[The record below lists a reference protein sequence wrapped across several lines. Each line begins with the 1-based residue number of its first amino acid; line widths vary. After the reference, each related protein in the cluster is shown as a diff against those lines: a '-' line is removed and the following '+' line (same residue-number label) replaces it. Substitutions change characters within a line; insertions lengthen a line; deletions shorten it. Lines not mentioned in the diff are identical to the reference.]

1 MMSIGGTF
9 PEPPFQPP
17 TMSFMH
23 GSLTQTLR
31 KAQDYRNRVMMG
43 LGINYEENFR
53 EVWSPLIMDRW
64 SNGAHSDGTTLKRK
78 ESLTDL
84 IGGCRPYL
92 TSWRPFSK
100 RSKTGVKSVEH
111 LGLTECK
118 LVDSIAGYTK
128 DMAEEVTGL
137 LENLKFSEEELVDV
151 SNNEEDMLE
160 TVEGAEKRGEF
171 QGPFQ
176 FGDWLRVDLGK
187 NRLNLRK
194 KPGVVYAG
202 KVLEAKSREWE
213 GERTVGSQG
222 EEEEALET
230 QTGKG
235 KMVSNTSSKLHST
248 KRSLKGKN
256 EVCHPLGFKKSRTL
270 KIAGGIDDE
279 CSEATSPVK
288 LPVPTVEAGC

>member
-1 MMSIGGTF
+1 MLLRRKNKPHTAAMEVLLGIQSRVPRT
-9 PEPPFQPP
+9 
-17 TMSFMH
+17 TMS
-23 GSLTQTLR
+23 TW
-31 KAQDYRNRVMMG
+31 
-43 LGINYEENFR
+43 EWR
-53 EVWSPLIMDRW
+53 ERLVKRE
-64 SNGAHSDGTTLKRK
+64 SNTVKSGGPDHFSFNTVGLKR
-78 ESLTDL
+78 DL